1 LILALLCL
9 AAAAVPLLNAQ
20 SLAEAARREA
30 ERRREIDRQGLEAK
44 VIEGDP
50 AQLAPDGNL
59 STSSPVRRDRP
70 TTDRE
75 VEPRR
80 KGTPRSYR
88 TKIQK
93 LDREIRSGEDR
104 IAALRERLRR
114 ERWALPK
121 VGRISRSSGG
131 SGSQERL
138 QAQIGDLESKV
149 RQLRKERRET
159 YDEGRRA
166 GFLPGELD
174 GRGQMP

>member
-1 LILALLCL
+1 LILMLLCL
-9 AAAAVPLLNAQ
+9 AAAAVPLLTAQ

-50 AQLAPDGNL
+50 AQLAPGGNL
-59 STSSPVRRDRP
+59 STSDPVRRDRP
-70 TTDRE
+70 TADRE

-80 KGTPRSYR
+80 RGTPRFYR
-88 TKIQK
+88 AKIQK

-104 IAALRERLRR
+104 IAALRERLRS

-121 VGRISRSSGG
+121 VGRISRSSGI

-138 QAQIGDLESKV
+138 QAQIRDLESKV
-149 RQLRKERRET
+149 KQLRKERRET
-159 YDEGRRA
+159 YDDGKRA

-174 GRGQMP
+174 GKGQMP

>member
-1 LILALLCL
+1 LILTLLCL
-9 AAAAVPLLNAQ
+9 AAAAVPLLTAQ

-44 VIEGDP
+44 VIDGDSS
-50 AQLAPDGNL
+50 QLAPNGNL
-59 STSSPVRRDRP
+59 STSSPVRQERR

-80 KGTPRSYR
+80 RGAPRSYR

-104 IAALRERLRR
+104 IVALRERLRS

-138 QAQIGDLESKV
+138 QAQIRDLESKV
-149 RQLRKERRET
+149 KLLRKERRET
-159 YDEGRRA
+159 YDEGKRA

-174 GRGQMP
+174 GKGQMP